1 MSLTRAWAAAAL
13 ASALLAGCND
23 DDGDNPP
30 DPPILHPPAAG
41 TLHIIANGGSGTGGP
56 EGHGGGGGSLVAIC
70 RGNIITGLN
79 PASQAPPLPATPV
92 FGVPVN
98 SWADTQV
105 ITSGTAL
112 VNDDI
117 TATTSGTTA
126 TLTVAK
132 GDLVINGSLTSLA
145 ESSLVINV
153 PAGTLFLHGSI
164 KTGRTDGV
172 DNGEKGGNVF
182 VFALRIVF
190 TGTVDTRGE
199 DHPAGRGGFG
209 GSVNFC
215 TDGDRT
221 AVGTGQTSQ
230 IYVGGSFEMAGG
242 NGSGPAALGGSGG
255 NFQTSRNLFDEF
267 GGHFSGAAD
276 GTVYFSG
283 TKFNLDGGS
292 AAGSGV
298 VRGGS
303 SGFIYWMGDSG
314 LFFNGEVSGLGGNA
328 TSSDGEAHGGSGTGI
343 FVNEFT
349 IGDSGPINL
358 FGSLNLSGGSA
369 VSGPTSKAVGGHS
382 GFLYLI
388 NGTDMNFGVGSMTMR
403 GGDSNARGGEGGEI
417 SMTIPPGV
425 VGDIHLETA
434 IDVSS
439 GNGSKVQTVGI
450 AGAVNLNAEA
460 GNIFIAGSMTLNG
473 GTGSGATPA
482 SGPSQGGL
490 VLARSGSG
498 NGSITFR
505 GSIVAN
511 GGSAANDADD
521 TNGAPGGRVDFH
533 CDNPVGSITLDAG
546 SSIQLDGGNAG
557 GPTNDPKGGAGGFV
571 LLRTTGGTAALSAG
585 GGHIHLRGEIAARGG
600 LGGGMGG
607 IVNALSDSD
616 LDGRGGDIT
625 LYEGATLDL
634 SGGEGFVGGEGLN
647 DGFPGA
653 TFPIAVLFDADGAN
667 SNNPMENGV
676 VRNLGLIVSHG
687 APSNGDGGD
696 VRFDGLD
703 DGLNIGPAPG
713 SLDLQAAGSGQNGGF
728 RGE

>member
-13 ASALLAGCND
+13 ATVLLAGCND
-23 DDGDNPP
+23 DDGDNPTG
-30 DPPILHPPAAG
+30 PPILHPPSAG
-41 TLHIIANGGSGTGGP
+41 TLHIIANGGSGTGGT
-56 EGHGGGGGSLVAIC
+56 EGNGGGGGSLVAIC
-70 RGNIITGLN
+70 RGNILTGLN

-92 FGVPVN
+92 FGVPVS
-98 SWADTQV
+98 SWVNTLV
-105 ITSGTAL
+105 VPSGTAIID
-112 VNDDI
+112 NPI

-132 GDLVINGSLTSLA
+132 GDLVINSSLTCLA
-145 ESSLVINV
+145 QSSLVINV

-172 DNGEKGGNVF
+172 DNGEQGGNVF

-199 DHPAGRGGFG
+199 DHPSGRGGFG

-221 AVGTGQTSQ
+221 AEGTGQTSQ
-230 IYVGGSFEMAGG
+230 VYVGGSFEMAGG
-242 NGSGPAALGGSGG
+242 NGSGPDALGGSGG

-276 GTVYFSG
+276 GAVYFSG
-283 TKFNLDGGS
+283 TRFNLDGGS
-292 AAGSGV
+292 AAGTGL

-314 LFFNGEVSGLGGNA
+314 LIFNGEVSGIGGNA
-328 TSSDGEAHGGSGTGI
+328 TSSNGEARGGSGTGI

-349 IGDSGPINL
+349 IGDSGPIGL
-358 FGSLNLSGGSA
+358 FGSLNISGGSA
-369 VSGPTSKAVGGHS
+369 VSGPSSKSVGGHS
-382 GFLYLI
+382 GFLYRI
-388 NGTDMNFGVGSMTMR
+388 NGTDLNFGVGTITMR
-403 GGDSNARGGEGGEI
+403 GGDSVARGGEGGEV
-417 SMTIPPGV
+417 SLTVPPGV

-439 GNGSKVQTVGI
+439 GQGTKLQTVGI

-460 GNIFIAGSMTLNG
+460 GDIYIAGSMHLNG
-473 GTGSGATPA
+473 GSGSGSSMAE
-482 SGPSQGGL
+482 GPSRGGL
-490 VLARSGSG
+490 VHARSGTG

-533 CDNPVGSITLDAG
+533 CDNPVGSITLDPG

-557 GPTNDPKGGAGGFV
+557 GPSGSPKGGAGGLV
-571 LLRTTGGTAALSAG
+571 LLRTLGGTASISAG
-585 GGHIHLRGEIAARGG
+585 GGHIHMRGQIVARGG

-607 IVNALSDSD
+607 IVNAISDND

-625 LYEGATLDL
+625 LYAGATIDL
-634 SGGEGFVGGEGLN
+634 SGGEGSVGGEGFN

-653 TFPIAVLFDADGAN
+653 TFPHAVLFDADGAN

-703 DGLNIGPAPG
+703 DGLNVGPAPG
-713 SLDLQAAGSGQNGGF
+713 TLDLQGAGSGQNGGF